1 MPQLNPEFFLSQIF
15 WLILSF
21 SFLFIFLWRVSLP
34 RINKALENRQNK
46 IDSDLKNAKQNQIKA
61 EKIQK
66 EIDNILLEAQNN
78 SEKELKESINSH
90 TIEIEKKLS
99 FLDKEIDKS
108 IDATHKRIK
117 DFEDNAYKEM
127 KKQIK
132 ELSSVAYKKLA
143 GNEIEDKHIKS
154 IVNKISINKK
164 DLN

>member
-90 TIEIEKKLS
+90 TVEIEKKLS
-99 FLDKEIDKS
+99 FLDKEIDNQDS
-108 IDATHKRIK
+108 YR
-117 DFEDNAYKEM
+117 M
-127 KKQIK
+127 
-132 ELSSVAYKKLA
+132 LSEV
-143 GNEIEDKHIKS
+143 I
-154 IVNKISINKK
+154 
-164 DLN
+164 

>member
-34 RINKALENRQNK
+34 RIKKALENRQNK

-66 EIDNILLEAQNN
+66 EIDDILLEVQNN

-90 TIEIEKKLS
+90 TVEIEKKLS

-108 IDATHKRIK
+108 IDATHQRIK
-117 DFEDNAYKEM
+117 DFEDKAYKEM
-127 KKQIK
+127 KKQI
-132 ELSSVAYKKLA
+132 EDLSSVAYKKLV

>member
-78 SEKELKESINSH
+78 SEKELKESINLD
-90 TIEIEKKLS
+90 TL
-99 FLDKEIDKS
+99 FL
-108 IDATHKRIK
+108 
-117 DFEDNAYKEM
+117 
-127 KKQIK
+127 
-132 ELSSVAYKKLA
+132 
-143 GNEIEDKHIKS
+143 
-154 IVNKISINKK
+154 
-164 DLN
+164 